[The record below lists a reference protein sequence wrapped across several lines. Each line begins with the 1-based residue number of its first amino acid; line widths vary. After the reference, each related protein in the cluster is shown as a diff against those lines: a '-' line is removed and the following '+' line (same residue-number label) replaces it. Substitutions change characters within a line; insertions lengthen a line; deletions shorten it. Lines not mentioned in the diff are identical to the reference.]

1 VTTPAS
7 DIERKVRQ
15 LDNDVQSIYE
25 LLTNIQ
31 GTQRRQGTML
41 DGMDARMDRIETR
54 LEGVETRLEG
64 VETRLE
70 GVETRLDGMDGK
82 LDEVLRRL
90 PPG

>member
-1 VTTPAS
+1 MTTPAS

-41 DGMDARMDRIETR
+41 DGMDARMDRMETR
-54 LEGVETRLEG
+54 LGGVETRLG
-64 VETRLE
+64 

-90 PPG
+90 PSG

>member
-1 VTTPAS
+1 MTTPAS

-41 DGMDARMDRIETR
+41 DGMDARMDRMETR
-54 LEGVETRLEG
+54 LGGVETRLDG
-64 VETRLE
+64 VETRLG

-90 PPG
+90 PSG